1 MPWSRLFSDPSIR
14 RTLADMGLDVPGGAE
29 LTPEALGR
37 FQKAEIEKW
46 WPVIKAAGVRAE

>member
-1 MPWSRLFSDPSIR
+1 MR
-14 RTLADMGLDVPGGAE
+14 RREFVKLIAGAAVGLDVPGGAE

-46 WPVIKAAGVRAE
+46 YPVIKAAGVRAE